1 MPYQGKIVTIDGCS
15 PMKVF
20 EYLASGGYILA
31 PVFPSFYEVMKD
43 FEGVTFYEPEN
54 KTKFMFEIDKIL
66 PNPNA
71 LRFHDRFDKLDI
83 YSWQNR
89 AKKLLNIYFQFFELD
104 IPPIIR

>member
-1 MPYQGKIVTIDGCS
+1 MVKSQ
-15 PMKVF
+15 MKDF
-20 EYLASGGYILA
+20 EYLASGNYILA

-43 FEGVTFYEPEN
+43 FEGITFYEPEDN
-54 KTKFMFEIDKIL
+54 RKFIIEIDKIL

-89 AKKLLNIYFQFFELD
+89 AKKLLNIYFQFFQLD
-104 IPPIIR
+104 IPKEMDGKEPTK